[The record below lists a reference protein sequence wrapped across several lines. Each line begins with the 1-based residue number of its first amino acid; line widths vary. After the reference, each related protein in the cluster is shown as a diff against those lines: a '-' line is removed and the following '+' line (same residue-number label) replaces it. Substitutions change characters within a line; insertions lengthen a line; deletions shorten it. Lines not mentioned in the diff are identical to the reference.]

1 MIEPHDT
8 TALITGAGN
17 ERGIGHGIARRLA
30 AAGANVIVTDIADVV
45 DDRLEAK
52 AARLADEF
60 GVTVVAASLDV
71 TDTASISQAMS
82 EVERRFGGLDAL
94 FNNAAAV
101 FGAPAPLH
109 EYDEADW
116 SRTLDVT
123 LNGVIRV
130 SQAAVPLMAGR
141 SGAIVNTASRA
152 GKRPAELN
160 GAYSVAKA
168 GVIMATKVMATELA
182 PRGIR
187 VNAVCPGLIDTDLQV
202 LNIALKAH
210 LMGIADD
217 EARQRLIDTVPLG
230 RLGTIDEVAGLCA
243 YLVSPQASY
252 ITGQAINVGGG
263 LQTEL

>member
-1 MIEPHDT
+1 MSGLRGA

-17 ERGIGHGIARRLA
+17 ERGIGHGIARRMA
-30 AAGANVIVTDIADVV
+30 AAGANVVITDLVADPVHE
-45 DDRLEAK
+45 R
-52 AARLADEF
+52 AAQLASEF
-60 GVTVVAASLDV
+60 GVEVVGLSLDV
-71 TDTASISQAMS
+71 THADSIARAMG
-82 EVERRFGGLDAL
+82 EVEQRFGGLDAL

-123 LNGVIRV
+123 LNGVLRV
-130 SQAAVPLMAGR
+130 TQAAVPLMAGR

-152 GKRPAELN
+152 GKKPAELN

-182 PRGIR
+182 SSNIR
-187 VNAVCPGLIDTDLQV
+187 VNAVCPGLIDTDLQT

-210 LMGIADD
+210 VMGVTDD
-217 EARQRLIDTVPLG
+217 EARQRLIEQVPLG
-230 RLGTIDEVAGLCA
+230 RLGTIDEVADLCV
-243 YLVSPQASY
+243 YLASPQASY
-252 ITGQAINVGGG
+252 ITGQAVNVGGG